1 MRATLEMDSDTAVQ
15 LRKLADARRIS
26 VEELL
31 AAHVPGL
38 SGEES
43 NGIVS
48 GEERLRA
55 FEEWVAGFSQE
66 TSPLSDEAVGR
77 ASIYRDR

>member
-1 MRATLEMDSDTAVQ
+1 MRTTLEMDSHAATR

-43 NGIVS
+43 NGAAS

-55 FEEWVAGFSQE
+55 FEEWVAEFPQD
-66 TSPLSDEAVGR
+66 TPPLSDEAVGR